1 MSVCYRLVLDRVCR
15 SNHHRLAVLALE
27 HLRGPDAGAWR
38 DVFLKNRGPYLEGA
52 KAPDTV
58 FRDFRNHVLHVRDG
72 DWGGAPQAARE
83 WYRRTVRA
91 LQQKDWRYAAYCAGV
106 MSHYVVDPLH
116 PFHTH
121 QSEEEN
127 VIHRALEWSL
137 SQAFGEL
144 FLILTQDLGFPDIPV
159 PDGDDWLEAM
169 VKAGAL
175 EANRHYEMLIDH
187 YDFAAGVRRPVEGLD
202 QEIKDCIAGLMGHA
216 AIMLSRIID
225 RAIAEAKA
233 RAPAVSLL
241 PDAIG
246 IIAATPVRAVLRRI
260 EAVAEMD
267 VIAEQ
272 YGEFRR
278 TGKVRETLGDDDRA
292 VRMAF
297 AEEVLKVP
305 ISSLDCQW
313 PRETGLRHAA
323 GAPARPSVR
332 RPALLPRMRPSQGR
346 PLAAPVQ
353 SPHAPLSREAPV
365 VDAPSIGPRTAGRL
379 DVLGIRTV
387 GDLLSL
393 APEDAARR
401 IKATHINA
409 RVIRDWQ
416 AQALLACQVPG
427 LSGLSAQIL
436 VGAGIAS
443 LEDLARADAEGLMQ
457 DISRYLSSA
466 AGARILRDNDPPERV
481 AVEAWIRAA
490 GALCADL
497 SAA

>member
-1 MSVCYRLVLDRVCR
+1 
-15 SNHHRLAVLALE
+15 
-27 HLRGPDAGAWR
+27 
-38 DVFLKNRGPYLEGA
+38 
-52 KAPDTV
+52 
-58 FRDFRNHVLHVRDG
+58 
-72 DWGGAPQAARE
+72 
-83 WYRRTVRA
+83 
-91 LQQKDWRYAAYCAGV
+91 
-106 MSHYVVDPLH
+106 
-116 PFHTH
+116 
-121 QSEEEN
+121 
-127 VIHRALEWSL
+127 
-137 SQAFGEL
+137 
-144 FLILTQDLGFPDIPV
+144 
-159 PDGDDWLEAM
+159 
-169 VKAGAL
+169 
-175 EANRHYEMLIDH
+175 
-187 YDFAAGVRRPVEGLD
+187 
-202 QEIKDCIAGLMGHA
+202 
-216 AIMLSRIID
+216 
-225 RAIAEAKA
+225 
-233 RAPAVSLL
+233 
-241 PDAIG
+241 
-246 IIAATPVRAVLRRI
+246 
-260 EAVAEMD
+260 
-267 VIAEQ
+267 
-272 YGEFRR
+272 
-278 TGKVRETLGDDDRA
+278 
-292 VRMAF
+292 
-297 AEEVLKVP
+297 
-305 ISSLDCQW
+305 
-313 PRETGLRHAA
+313 
-323 GAPARPSVR
+323 
-332 RPALLPRMRPSQGR
+332 MRPSQRR